1 MAAVL
6 VVWAGVELQNYI
18 KKKEAK
24 KSLKKSRDEQRY
36 EELRAETERRL
47 SGYQAMPGEPVDV
60 EEEEDDDEERRLEQ
74 LPSYEQTVAA
84 DARRASL
91 TKPEPGE
98 TRRRPKALRRRD
110 MAPDPSLREALRS
123 FIRRE

>member
-91 TKPEPGE
+91 TKPGQ

-123 FIRRE
+123 FMRRE

>member
-47 SGYQAMPGEPVDV
+47 SGYQAMPGGPGDV
-60 EEEEDDDEERRLEQ
+60 EEDEEYDEERRLEQ